1 MNGGVTMKWFNNL
14 KIKNKLVLCFI
25 IVALFTAVV
34 GAFGIVSMN
43 GANERTNIIYNNNY
57 LPSQDLSTIR
67 YNFQLIRSNYLIM
80 LYEEDMSK
88 YNERLQQINE
98 WIKEN
103 EAFLQSYEA
112 NITEKEDWDLYNAFQ
127 EASVPYKEIRE
138 KALNLLGAGKYQ
150 EAKAITPEFTQ
161 KREAVEK
168 AVENLTQ
175 YNVDIANQN
184 NEDGKAASRAQ
195 SIMMIGIMVIGVI
208 LAIALGFIVANIISK
223 PLSKLTEAATA
234 LSVGDVEVVVDINSK
249 DEIGKLADSFK
260 KMISNIREQAYVVE
274 SIADGDLTMEITA
287 KSEKDILGIKLHEMI
302 DKNNEILSNINFAAV
317 QVATGSNQVSESSM
331 SLSQGATE
339 QASAIEELSASIEE
353 VSSQTKQNAAN
364 ANEASNL
371 ALGAKQEAEEGNS
384 KMQNM
389 LNSMAEI
396 NDSSSSISKIIKVI
410 DEIAFQTNI
419 LALNAAVEAA
429 RAGQHG
435 KGFAVVAE
443 EVRNLAA
450 RSADAA
456 KETTALIESSIKKVE
471 DGTRLANDTADALNK
486 IVGSVSK
493 AAQLVGEIAQ
503 ASDEQATGI
512 SQVNQGIMQI
522 SQVVQSNS
530 ATSEESA
537 AASEELAGQADLLKQ
552 QISRFKL
559 KNSNQNKTYKNLSEI
574 NPEVLRMLEEI
585 NTTKLSAVTKEEQGQ
600 ETEKGNN
607 RPKKIALSD
616 HEFGKY

>member
-1 MNGGVTMKWFNNL
+1 MKWFNNL
-14 KIKNKLVLCFI
+14 KIKNKLVLCFV
-25 IVALFTAVV
+25 IVAIFTAVV
-34 GAFGIVSMN
+34 GTFGIITMN
-43 GANERTNIIYNNNY
+43 GANERTNLIYNNNY
-57 LPSQDLSTIR
+57 LPSQDLSSIR
-67 YNFQLIRSNYLIM
+67 QNFQLIRSNYLMM
-80 LYEEDMSK
+80 LYEEDMAK
-88 YNERLQQINE
+88 YKERLEQINGWVAE
-98 WIKEN
+98 IDAYLKT
-103 EAFLQSYEA
+103 YETS
-112 NITEKEDWDLYNAFQ
+112 ILEQGERDLYAALQ
-127 EASVPYKEIRE
+127 DTMAPYRDIRE
-138 KALNLLGAGKYQ
+138 KALKLLGEGKYL

-168 AVENLTQ
+168 SVENLIS
-175 YNVDIANQN
+175 YNIDIANKN
-184 NEDGKAASRAQ
+184 NENGKAVSKTQ
-195 SIMMIGIMVIGVI
+195 SITMIGIMVIGVL

-223 PLSKLTEAATA
+223 PIGKLKDAATA

-249 DEIGKLADSFK
+249 DEIGMLADSFK
-260 KMISNIREQAYVVE
+260 KMIENIQEQATVVE

-302 DKNNEILSNINFAAV
+302 DKNNEILSNISFAAV

-371 ALGAKQEAEEGNS
+371 ALGAKEEAEDGNV

-486 IVGSVSK
+486 IVTSVSK
-493 AAQLVGEIAQ
+493 AAQLVGEIAL

-512 SQVNQGIMQI
+512 NQVNQGIMQI

-537 AASEELAGQADLLKQ
+537 AASEELASQADLLKQ
-552 QISRFKL
+552 QIARFKL
-559 KNSNQNKTYKNLSEI
+559 KSTNHKTYKHLNEI
-574 NPEVLRMLEEI
+574 NPDVLRMLEEI
-585 NTTKLSAVTKEEQGQ
+585 NATKAAAATKEEQQ
-600 ETEKGNN
+600 ETSQQK
-607 RPKKIALSD
+607 PKKIALSD